1 MSLVKNYEDE
11 NGLHFTL
18 KDVNVSVANGI
29 RRVILSEIPVV
40 AIRTETADINQC
52 QITVNTSRFHNE
64 IVKQRLS
71 CVPIYVKDLRNLTDF
86 VENHRLWVD
95 VKNETSHEMK
105 WVTTDDF
112 RIQNNKNDQY
122 LSEEETRKLYPRD
135 PITNQPIDFL
145 RLRPMIGSIV
155 DGEHIQLS
163 ANFSISNAKENGMF
177 NVVSKC
183 AHFNVI
189 DPEERDEVWAIKLQS
204 LQDEGRTEEE
214 IDFEK
219 KNFQYLDAE
228 RCYKKDENGEANEFE
243 FIVKTVGVYSNY
255 EIVYSACD
263 ILKRKFDRFAQDVQ
277 SQVVPIHQSIDTKDL
292 GYTSVTIPSIENS
305 FDVIL
310 EEEDFTMG
318 YLLEYYLY
326 KLYYQSKDQSNEMT
340 FVGFKKYHPH
350 DSYSVIRMAFK
361 ELPSAQLLLK
371 QILVQTAMEISKLLE
386 DIKKQFSP
394 FVKG

>member
-189 DPEERDEVWAIKLQS
+189 DPQEREEVWAIKLQS

-277 SQVVPIHQSIDTKDL
+277 SQVVPIHKSIDTKDL